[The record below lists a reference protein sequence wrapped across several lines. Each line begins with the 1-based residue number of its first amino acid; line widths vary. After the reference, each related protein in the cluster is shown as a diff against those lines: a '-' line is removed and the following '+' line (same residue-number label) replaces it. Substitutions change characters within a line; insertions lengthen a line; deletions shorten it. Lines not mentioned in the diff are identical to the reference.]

1 MSDFQGSTENY
12 ERKVDVIEEYLHI
25 DDSLV
30 ELEKN
35 KDLVRMEMNI
45 VEFPIFSRSKTLK
58 VDQIKKYYFSSDKQS
73 FLEVVPAVQTTIPG
87 ELEERIFIALLKIF
101 RNNGYN
107 QTFYCRMSDIFENM
121 KIVVLDGYGLNPGDL
136 SWEEMRA
143 LGELTVYDRTA
154 PAELLERSAGAE
166 VLITNKTVI
175 TAEDMAALPA
185 LKYIGVLATGYNIVD
200 IQAAKARGIIVT
212 NIPAYSTASVA
223 QMVFA
228 HILNIT
234 QRVGHYAYANRHGR
248 WANNPDFCYW
258 DTDLVELDG
267 KKLGIIGLGN
277 TGQATARIAAAFG
290 MQVCAYTSKPQ
301 SQLPGGIRKMELDE
315 LFRECDVVSL
325 HCPLTPD
332 TKELVNAARLALMKP
347 TAILINTGRG
357 PLVNEKD
364 LADALNKGVIAAAGL
379 DVLSSEPPQ
388 YTNPLLTAKN
398 CFITPHIAWATK
410 EARVRLMRIA
420 VGNLKGFI
428 KGEIV
433 NNVAE

>member
-1 MSDFQGSTENY
+1 M
-12 ERKVDVIEEYLHI
+12 
-25 DDSLV
+25 
-30 ELEKN
+30 N
-35 KDLVRMEMNI
+35 KTWNL
-45 VEFPIFSRSKTLK
+45 
-58 VDQIKKYYFSSDKQS
+58 
-73 FLEVVPAVQTTIPG
+73 
-87 ELEERIFIALLKIF
+87 
-101 RNNGYN
+101 
-107 QTFYCRMSDIFENM
+107 TFEHM

-175 TAEDMAALPA
+175 TAEDMVALPA

-267 KKLGIIGLGN
+267 KKLGIIGRKHR
-277 TGQATARIAAAFG
+277 TGDGAHRCRFRNAGMRLYFQAAVT
-290 MQVCAYTSKPQ
+290 TSRRNPEN
-301 SQLPGGIRKMELDE
+301 G
-315 LFRECDVVSL
+315 
-325 HCPLTPD
+325 
-332 TKELVNAARLALMKP
+332 
-347 TAILINTGRG
+347 
-357 PLVNEKD
+357 
-364 LADALNKGVIAAAGL
+364 AG
-379 DVLSSEPPQ
+379 
-388 YTNPLLTAKN
+388 
-398 CFITPHIAWATK
+398 
-410 EARVRLMRIA
+410 
-420 VGNLKGFI
+420 
-428 KGEIV
+428 
-433 NNVAE
+433 